1 MMGIAL
7 ATRGYI
13 AATYP
18 DVSLYFNQ
26 LPAYLDTFAL
36 GMAAALA
43 HVRLSRVKH
52 GAAMRLVCSAAT
64 VAALWLLWR
73 GQGAGGLRDDGGH
86 SAGADE
92 PQTGDGAAGG
102 NAAGGQRQR
111 RLGCAAY
118 PI

>member
-73 GQGAGGLRDDGGH
+73 TARWAGCG
-86 SAGADE
+86 
-92 PQTGDGAAGG
+92 
-102 NAAGGQRQR
+102 R
-111 RLGCAAY
+111 RRPFGWGR
-118 PI
+118 